1 MGIPGFP
8 CAALAGCAA
17 CKRVA
22 NVVLKETMRPK
33 YTEWQGPTL
42 FVAHAKGDAK
52 GRGGVTLTKDVSA
65 GGI

>member
-8 CAALAGCAA
+8 GAALAGCAA

-22 NVVLKETMRPK
+22 NIVLKETMRPK

-42 FVAHAKGDAK
+42 FVLFVWNPND
-52 GRGGVTLTKDVSA
+52 
-65 GGI
+65 